1 MYHSQG
7 HAYMMAPPM
16 LASAG
21 HHGDMAHVWSLVE
34 ELSGLLESNR
44 TQFQELRDRIAA
56 QDVALAEKKGD
67 AGVEV
72 GRDRRDG
79 SENGKH
85 VDDGMDVEKD
95 KDDMGGAA
103 VEGKDGE

>member
-1 MYHSQG
+1 MYHNQG

-56 QDVALAEKKGD
+56 QDVALAEKKSD

-72 GRDRRDG
+72 GLDRRDG
-79 SENGKH
+79 PESGKDVDHGKDVENGKDDVGSTA
-85 VDDGMDVEKD
+85 VDS
-95 KDDMGGAA
+95 
-103 VEGKDGE
+103 KDGE